1 MNNTTSSISADEAAE
16 LASFAML
23 LEVCAKNKP
32 GNVDR
37 EHDYAD
43 TRLEHFL
50 CSATRARPVFEQID
64 ELPLGQAMYDAV
76 LRTNNHSGG
85 NTHFGAFIL
94 LLPLLKG
101 RGIEGA
107 KVCVKGTTVEDAVM
121 FYQAFGLTSVRVNK
135 TSDMDIND
143 PATLDKLRAEG
154 KTMYD
159 VMAFSAPNDMVCRE
173 WINGFELTR
182 KFADGLKAA
191 GGASEIPTV
200 FLEMLAS
207 YPDTFVIK
215 KLGAAAAEE
224 LRSYADEIYRR
235 CRDGL
240 EQTKKFAENLKK
252 SEGAAHLTALLK
264 EKIAAHPKASLVTKL
279 GAAAAS
285 ELKNRISRI
294 DGDELSAEILDAWCL
309 TEGINPGSLADICIA
324 GVFVALL
331 EGWNW
336 DS

>member
-1 MNNTTSSISADEAAE
+1 MNNTADAVSASEAAE

-23 LEVCAKNKP
+23 LEVCARNKP

-37 EHDYAD
+37 EHDYDD

-50 CSATRARPVFEQID
+50 MSATRARPVFEQID
-64 ELPLGQAMYDAV
+64 SLSLGQAMYDAV

-107 KVCVKGTTVEDAVM
+107 KECVKETTVDDAVR
-121 FYQAFGLTSVRVNK
+121 FYQAFGLTAVRVNE
-135 TSDMDIND
+135 TSEMDIND

-159 VMAFSAPNDMVCRE
+159 VMEFSSPNDMVCRE

-182 KFADGLKAA
+182 KFADSLKAS
-191 GGASEIPTV
+191 GGASQIPSV
-200 FLEMLAS
+200 FMEMLAT

-215 KLGAAAAEE
+215 KLGTAAAEE
-224 LRSYADEIYRR
+224 LRNCARMVRSDKMSAD
-235 CRDGL
+235 
-240 EQTKKFAENLKK
+240 
-252 SEGAAHLTALLK
+252 
-264 EKIAAHPKASLVTKL
+264 
-279 GAAAAS
+279 
-285 ELKNRISRI
+285 
-294 DGDELSAEILDAWCL
+294 ILDAWCL

-324 GVFVALL
+324 GIFVALL